1 MSFIDPRTVIF
12 LTGLMSGL
20 MALVLWSIRQTYPPN
35 IRGLSAWSLALS
47 VLFIAGVIS
56 TAREA
61 LPAWLGIAVPNL
73 LLWVGGYI
81 AYVGTQRFFGVG
93 SNIRVW
99 AVLILI
105 AFAPSLWY
113 TVVEPDYPMRLR
125 VFNAMMLAI
134 MVAYAVL
141 LYRQGMDSLAKA
153 MAFSMIVG
161 IGAIQVMRF
170 VTTYTDPV
178 TSMTDKSPQQLIF
191 VCTFAFAILL
201 ISISMVLMATDKLR
215 SELEHLATH
224 DPLTNAL
231 TRRHV
236 NQSIDLELQ
245 RCKRNGRSLAL
256 LVLDLDN
263 FKQVNDS
270 FGHPAG
276 DQVLIKFVKD
286 VNALLRQGDQLGR
299 FGGEEFVVVLP
310 DTTLEAASLVAE
322 RIRTVV
328 AAPGSLLSSAPGF
341 APFCTVSIGVTT
353 NSLVTDS
360 VSSMLARA
368 DAAMYS
374 AKANGRNRVEI
385 L

>member
-20 MALVLWSIRQTYPPN
+20 MALVLWSIRQTYPAN

-47 VLFIAGVIS
+47 VLFAAGVIS
-56 TAREA
+56 TARAA
-61 LPAWLGIAVPNL
+61 LPAWLGIGLPNL

-81 AYVGTQRFFGVG
+81 AYLGTQRFFDVRT
-93 SNIRVW
+93 NIRLW
-99 AVLILI
+99 AVLILL
-105 AFAPSLWY
+105 AFAPSMWY

-125 VFNAMMLAI
+125 IFNTMMLTI
-134 MVAYAVL
+134 MMAYAAL
-141 LYRQGMDSLAKA
+141 LYRQGLNSIAKV

-161 IGAIQVMRF
+161 IGAIQLMRF

-178 TSMTDKSPQQLIF
+178 TTMIDKSPQQLIF
-191 VCTFAFAILL
+191 VSTFAVSILL

-231 TRRHV
+231 TRRHM

-256 LVLDLDN
+256 LVMDLDN

-310 DTTLEAASLVAE
+310 DTALAAASLVAE

-328 AAPGSLLSSAPGF
+328 AAPGSAPGSV
-341 APFCTVSIGVTT
+341 PSCTVSIGVTT
-353 NSLVTDS
+353 NSLMTDS

>member
-20 MALVLWSIRQTYPPN
+20 MALVLWSMKRTYPAT
-35 IRGLSAWSLALS
+35 IRGLGTWSLALLL
-47 VLFIAGVIS
+47 LFIAGGIA
-56 TAREA
+56 TARTG
-61 LPAWLGIAVPNL
+61 LPAWLGIGVPNL
-73 LLWVGGYI
+73 LLWTG
-81 AYVGTQRFFGVG
+81 AYAAYLGCQRFFEVK
-93 SNIRVW
+93 SNIFFW
-99 AVLILI
+99 SVLILLTFV
-105 AFAPSLWY
+105 AHLWFS
-113 TVVEPDYPMRLR
+113 VVDPNYPVRLR
-125 VFNAMMLAI
+125 IFNVLMLAI
-134 MVAYAVL
+134 ALAYAGL
-141 LYRQGMDSLAKA
+141 LYRQGLNTLAKG
-153 MAFSMIVG
+153 MAFSMMVG
-161 IGAIQVMRF
+161 IGGIQVMRF
-170 VTTYTDPV
+170 VTTYTGSV
-178 TSMTDKSPQQLIF
+178 VSVVDKSPQQLIF
-191 VCTFAFAILL
+191 ISAFAFAILL

-231 TRRHV
+231 TRRHM
-236 NQSIDLELQ
+236 NQSIELELQ

-256 LVLDLDN
+256 LVMDLDN

-276 DQVLIKFVKD
+276 DQVLTKFVKD

-310 DTTLEAASLVAE
+310 DTALEAARLVAE

-328 AAPGSLLSSAPGF
+328 AAPVSAPS
-341 APFCTVSIGVTT
+341 CTVSIGVTT
-353 NSLVTDS
+353 NSQVTDS

-368 DAAMYS
+368 DTAMYS
-374 AKANGRNRVEI
+374 AKANGRNRVEV

>member
-20 MALVLWSIRQTYPPN
+20 MALVLWSIRQTYPAN

-47 VLFIAGVIS
+47 VLFAAGVIS
-56 TAREA
+56 TARAA
-61 LPAWLGIAVPNL
+61 LPAWLGIGLPNL

-81 AYVGTQRFFGVG
+81 AYLGTQRFFDVRT
-93 SNIRVW
+93 NIRLW
-99 AVLILI
+99 AVLILL
-105 AFAPSLWY
+105 AFAPSMWY

-125 VFNAMMLAI
+125 IFNTMMLTI
-134 MVAYAVL
+134 MMAYAAL
-141 LYRQGMDSLAKA
+141 LYRQGLNSMAKV

-161 IGAIQVMRF
+161 IGAIQLMRF

-178 TSMTDKSPQQLIF
+178 TTMIDKSPQQLIF
-191 VCTFAFAILL
+191 VSTFAVSILL

-231 TRRHV
+231 TRRHM

-256 LVLDLDN
+256 LVMDLDN

-310 DTTLEAASLVAE
+310 DTALAAASLVAE

-328 AAPGSLLSSAPGF
+328 AAPGSAPGSV
-341 APFCTVSIGVTT
+341 PSCTVSIGVTT
-353 NSLVTDS
+353 NSLMTDS